1 MRTPRLRAPT
11 PLLLALL
18 AVGAAPSGLSAQEI
32 PPLSIEARG
41 GVVLP
46 LGGFRTGPVSG
57 GAVARASTFGVHF
70 VYRGPSG
77 WGPYVG
83 FTQHRYDCTADGCPG
98 SRYVATSWDLGMQR
112 TLGPYGWTRAGLLF
126 GRMEKDLGGP
136 AGTTRVA
143 SLLGLGA
150 EAGVGLRI
158 PVRGRLALTPG
169 ARVGWLNN
177 QFREGG
183 VARQR
188 WAAAD
193 LGVALGF

>member
-1 MRTPRLRAPT
+1 MRTPRPRAPT
-11 PLLLALL
+11 RLLLALL
-18 AVGAAPSGLSAQEI
+18 VGGAAPSGLSAQDI
-32 PPLSIEARG
+32 PPLTIEARG

-46 LGGFRTGPVSG
+46 LGAFRTGPEAG
-57 GAVARASTFGVHF
+57 GEIARAATFGVHF

-77 WGPYVG
+77 WGPYIG

-98 SRYVATSWDLGMQR
+98 SEYVATSWDLGMQR
-112 TLGPYGWTRAGLLF
+112 TLGPHGWVRAGMLF
-126 GRMEKDLGGP
+126 GRMEKELVDP
-136 AGTTRVA
+136 VNPRRVA

-193 LGVALGF
+193 FGVALGF